1 MTAEPRKPAPAKGE
15 DDRLLEHNYDGI
27 QEYDNPLPGWWTLIL
42 WATVAYS
49 ALYALNLPGIGIG
62 KGRIA
67 NYEADMARAHAQQE
81 ALAAKTPAAKAWD
94 DPSLWAMTHDPARVA
109 AGRQTF
115 TTNCVPCHRADG
127 GGVIGP
133 NLTDDYWIHGAR
145 PTELLKVVREGVPDK
160 GMPTWSQILKPD
172 EIVSVVVYVLTLH
185 DTHPAAPKEPQ
196 GTKVEIERD

>member
-1 MTAEPRKPAPAKGE
+1 
-15 DDRLLEHNYDGI
+15 
-27 QEYDNPLPGWWTLIL
+27 
-42 WATVAYS
+42 
-49 ALYALNLPGIGIG
+49 
-62 KGRIA
+62 
-67 NYEADMARAHAQQE
+67 
-81 ALAAKTPAAKAWD
+81 
-94 DPSLWAMTHDPARVA
+94 
-109 AGRQTF
+109 
-115 TTNCVPCHRADG
+115 VPCHRADG